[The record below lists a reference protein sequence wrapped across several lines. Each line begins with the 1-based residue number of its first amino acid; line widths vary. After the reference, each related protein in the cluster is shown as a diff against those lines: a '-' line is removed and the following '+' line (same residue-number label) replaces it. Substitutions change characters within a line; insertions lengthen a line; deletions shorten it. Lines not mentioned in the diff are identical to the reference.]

1 MRTLIN
7 ATEAKKRSKLFEEN
21 YSANKESIVE
31 EVIKVVIERIDRNVR
46 FSSNRGMKNISCIVN
61 EDIREELNRTLIEH
75 GYTIAFR
82 FIGGNRVKFFIS
94 W

>member
-7 ATEAKKRSKLFEEN
+7 ATEAKKRSNLFGEN
-21 YSANKESIVE
+21 YSANKESRVE

-46 FSSNRGMKNISCIVN
+46 VSSNRGLKNISCIVN
-61 EDIREELNRTLIEH
+61 EDIREELNRRLIEH